1 MLLTIANWL
10 TILRLLIS
18 PFFLLI
24 YVYPKTFYVSE
35 ASLPF
40 VLLALFLF
48 FELSDAFDGFIARK
62 YEQVTELGKL
72 LDPMADS
79 ITRTSAFLTFTLG
92 PVQLPIVIVFI
103 FIYRDTM
110 VGTLRTICA
119 LKGFALAARVS
130 GKIKAIIQAIAIFVI
145 IAMMIFHSLGGI
157 SQQTLQFA
165 ASLAGWIAALY
176 AVYSGIEYFTV
187 NRSYIARMLHSS
199 PR

>member
-1 MLLTIANWL
+1 MTIPNWL

-18 PFFLLI
+18 PFFLLV
-24 YVYPKTFYVSE
+24 YVYPETFFITQ

-62 YEQVTELGKL
+62 YGQVTELGKL

-79 ITRTSAFLTFTLG
+79 ITRIAAFLTFTHG
-92 PVQLPIVIVFI
+92 PVQLPIIIVFI

-119 LKGFALAARVS
+119 LRDYALAARIS
-130 GKIKAIIQAIAIFVI
+130 GKIKAIIQALAIFII
-145 IAMMIFHSLGGI
+145 IAMMIFHSQDLI
-157 SQQTLQFA
+157 TLQTLQFTA
-165 ASLAGWIAALY
+165 AFVGWIAAIY
-176 AVYSGIEYFTV
+176 AAGSGIEYYVV
-187 NRSYIARMLHSS
+187 NRSYIERMLKN
-199 PR
+199 